1 MAKALHSPEQKQRLC
16 VEARRMMKEQVAFS
30 RICDVLQVKP
40 VTLRK
45 WLNNQ
50 TRDQIYPP
58 VPNVGR
64 I

>member
-1 MAKALHSPEQKQRLC
+1 
-16 VEARRMMKEQVAFS
+16 MMKEQVTFS
-30 RICDVLQVKP
+30 RICDALQVKP

-50 TRDQIYPP
+50 TRDLIYPP

-64 I
+64 L

>member
-1 MAKALHSPEQKQRLC
+1 
-16 VEARRMMKEQVAFS
+16 MMKEQVAFS